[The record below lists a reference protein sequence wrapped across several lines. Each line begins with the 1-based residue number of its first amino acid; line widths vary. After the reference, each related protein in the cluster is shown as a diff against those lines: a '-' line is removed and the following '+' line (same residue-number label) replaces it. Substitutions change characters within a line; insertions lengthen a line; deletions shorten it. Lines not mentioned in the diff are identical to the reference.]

1 MLALAVVRILLADKP
16 FLAKMYSWLTPD
28 RYVGPQHPIR
38 QAELKKLRA
47 EAREISQESRK
58 RIKLLGRQAIER
70 MDSDRVE
77 LWFWEL
83 KDELTGKWRKTRYRM
98 TEEEARTR
106 HGDNARKIEGT
117 LEVRKSDPPIP
128 RG

>member
-1 MLALAVVRILLADKP
+1 
-16 FLAKMYSWLTPD
+16 
-28 RYVGPQHPIR
+28 
-38 QAELKKLRA
+38 
-47 EAREISQESRK
+47 
-58 RIKLLGRQAIER
+58 

-128 RG
+128 RGLTAGRTHHWRIYLRDGMATEETQKWIRSGKGVF